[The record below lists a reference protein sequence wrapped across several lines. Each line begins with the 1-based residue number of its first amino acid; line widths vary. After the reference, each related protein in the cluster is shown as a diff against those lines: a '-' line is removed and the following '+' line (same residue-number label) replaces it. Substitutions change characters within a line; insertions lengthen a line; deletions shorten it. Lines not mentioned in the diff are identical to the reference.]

1 MTFRIHLFALVT
13 ATTIAWGG
21 DGIAQAKSYALPL
34 DGTVTSV
41 EASRLSEER
50 NAGLREALERK
61 RDLMA
66 KAPAVTGLAP
76 LERVLARPQSDVLRI
91 RVRFAELPQR
101 AMEPVLL
108 VNDQAVGRA
117 VGPVQQVEGGVE
129 VEFLVLPQLAG
140 TIRIAPDTPIELAVQ
155 MGEDRRTRSV
165 LRSEE
170 ATKALREALS
180 KNGRDKPGAD

>member
-1 MTFRIHLFALVT
+1 MTFRIQLMALVT

-21 DGIAQAKSYALPL
+21 DGIAQAKSYALPI
-34 DGTVTSV
+34 GGAVTGV
-41 EASRLSEER
+41 EASRLSAER

-61 RDLMA
+61 RDLMV

-76 LERVLARPQSDVLRI
+76 LERVLASPESDVLRI
-91 RVRFAELPQR
+91 RVRFDELPQR

-117 VGPVQQVEGGVE
+117 VGAVEEVEGGVE

-140 TIRIAPDTPIELAVQ
+140 TLRIAPDAPIELAVQ

-170 ATKALREALS
+170 AAKALREALS
-180 KNGRDKPGAD
+180 KNGREKPRAD